1 MKTHLKTFNAYI
13 KSNFIFYYPSIN
25 NKGDDLYFCTC
36 GNKLLASPDQASF
49 ALKFEDINKI
59 DLDNIHTAYIRPDV
73 KCNKCE
79 RDFSLQENYSRI
91 QPLETEFIDRF
102 QVIQDDK
109 MFALVKMRG
118 YTEFNKEKQTMSV
131 KSIESYITVDRKSK
145 KIKYKSLTNDKAI
158 TIQLQNVIESSRE
171 FFTNSKETI
180 LNEGFI
186 NIHDF
191 ISKMANM
198 VVDSKNMNIIEE
210 LMSMMIGQSGINVLH
225 RTIAIFMSIM
235 CYPYLTTIAL
245 SKGNVFLYDLLSKC
259 SLPDNAYLESHKATS
274 PLKIF
279 NTLVEIKNTELQ
291 KELDSDDKSKLGYI
305 YKSNGKELTIK
316 YDKNFLSDTNVGER
330 IVAPSGANVFVRD
343 EITNQKLSP
352 YIFNKLTKF
361 SDYENIIQWMKF
373 ISYNDVIKLVMDY
386 DLELLNIIYKKIE
399 FRDDINLERI
409 KQFIPLMLSYAEIE
423 LTKENSVIKYKV
435 IPKKTVNSKY
445 EAIKYFD
452 FNLYDDCMRMLLE
465 LNWTPNKILHKTKDF
480 NKLVTLHHNLL
491 KFRSYISDADVN
503 DRYTVFSDKYR
514 YLEGDAV
521 HPDGDYSFNLK
532 LLATPSSLLNTAIE
546 MHNCAGSYI
555 NKVANGTYIPFVI
568 CDNFSGRTQEEFFK
582 YMIIFEVTKLG
593 LELVGVKSYCNEY
606 GSDRFKEQII
616 KYLIEHDISFRD
628 VPSIKRGIKSKEL
641 SYIGTFDKVETP
653 NNNIKG
659 ELKKE

>member
-1 MKTHLKTFNAYI
+1 
-13 KSNFIFYYPSIN
+13 
-25 NKGDDLYFCTC
+25 
-36 GNKLLASPDQASF
+36 
-49 ALKFEDINKI
+49 
-59 DLDNIHTAYIRPDV
+59 
-73 KCNKCE
+73 
-79 RDFSLQENYSRI
+79 
-91 QPLETEFIDRF
+91 
-102 QVIQDDK
+102 
-109 MFALVKMRG
+109 
-118 YTEFNKEKQTMSV
+118 
-131 KSIESYITVDRKSK
+131 
-145 KIKYKSLTNDKAI
+145 
-158 TIQLQNVIESSRE
+158 
-171 FFTNSKETI
+171 
-180 LNEGFI
+180 
-186 NIHDF
+186 
-191 ISKMANM
+191 
-198 VVDSKNMNIIEE
+198 
-210 LMSMMIGQSGINVLH
+210 
-225 RTIAIFMSIM
+225 
-235 CYPYLTTIAL
+235 
-245 SKGNVFLYDLLSKC
+245 
-259 SLPDNAYLESHKATS
+259 
-274 PLKIF
+274 
-279 NTLVEIKNTELQ
+279 
-291 KELDSDDKSKLGYI
+291 
-305 YKSNGKELTIK
+305 
-316 YDKNFLSDTNVGER
+316 
-330 IVAPSGANVFVRD
+330 
-343 EITNQKLSP
+343 
-352 YIFNKLTKF
+352 
-361 SDYENIIQWMKF
+361 
-373 ISYNDVIKLVMDY
+373 
-386 DLELLNIIYKKIE
+386 
-399 FRDDINLERI
+399 
-409 KQFIPLMLSYAEIE
+409 
-423 LTKENSVIKYKV
+423 
-435 IPKKTVNSKY
+435 
-445 EAIKYFD
+445 
-452 FNLYDDCMRMLLE
+452 MRMLLE